1 MNTQCFCA
9 SVKAEELHKQMEA
22 AKEDQEAAIKAQFDM
37 AALLSSQREKYED
50 TINKLCHE
58 LGETRV
64 KLQLSEEQRHTHEQ
78 QLQQQQVATA
88 PDVQPAAP
96 QLLPP
101 SSDELS
107 EDAARQIREKC
118 EAEFLQSLQLL
129 EADWNGTATASD
141 YHLP

>member
-1 MNTQCFCA
+1 
-9 SVKAEELHKQMEA
+9 VKAEELHKQMEA

-78 QLQQQQVATA
+78 QLQQQQQQQQQQQVATA
-88 PDVQPAAP
+88 PDVQPATP

-101 SSDELS
+101 SRDELS
-107 EDAARQIREKC
+107 ADAARQIREKC

-141 YHLP
+141 FHLP